1 MTATN
6 TNQKPEIEV
15 IMFDTPSGSVRGTIS
30 AFVKT
35 KKGGSCS
42 MNTLLMT
49 DKPAELTIK
58 MPSRLSADDLENIIP
73 VLQDFVTKVRDL
85 DTQG

>member
-1 MTATN
+1 
-6 TNQKPEIEV
+6 
-15 IMFDTPSGSVRGTIS
+15 
-30 AFVKT
+30 
-35 KKGGSCS
+35 